1 MDEILGKIANAIQG
15 FSNSILDYA
24 LLLAAVGTITMA
36 LLELIKAAF
45 RIRLFFHRLMLRRW
59 LAGTA
64 MDEQSAAARLDELL
78 QLAIGGAANADAL
91 YDQPTS
97 KMLGQIQAA
106 ANVALD
112 FPSVYSNL
120 YDFLTVGSAS
130 KNNVSDSAKWKAF
143 SEKISAAI
151 PREGH
156 AREAFEQESR
166 ESAQARARLGNLVTR
181 KLDAFQTRVEYKWA
195 RINQIFA
202 VVLGS
207 AIFFFTLVNTK
218 GLSLGTPYF
227 TLLALSVLAGLFAP
241 FAKDVV
247 VALTGLRT
255 RRT

>member
-1 MDEILGKIANAIQG
+1 MDEVLGKIANVIEG

-36 LLELIKAAF
+36 LLELLKAAF
-45 RIRLFFHRLMLRRW
+45 RVRLFFHRRMLRRW
-59 LAGTA
+59 LGGTI
-64 MDEQSAAARLDELL
+64 DHEQGTGARLNELL
-78 QLAIGGAANADAL
+78 QLAIGGAENADAL

-120 YDFLTVGSAS
+120 YNFLTAGSAS
-130 KNNVSDSAKWKAF
+130 KNNISDSAKWKAF
-143 SEKISAAI
+143 SEKISEPI
-151 PREGH
+151 PREGA

-181 KLDAFQTRVEYKWA
+181 KLDAFQTRVEYRWA
-195 RINQIFA
+195 RINQISAIVF
-202 VVLGS
+202 GS
-207 AIFFFTLVNTK
+207 AIFYFALINTK
-218 GLSLGTPYF
+218 GLGLGTPYF
-227 TLLALSVLAGLFAP
+227 TLFALSILAGLFAP